1 MKTKTVILITGPTAS
16 GKTSL
21 AISVA
26 QHYNTEII
34 SADSR
39 QCFIEMNIGVAK
51 PSAEELAAVPHHFIN
66 SHSIHHDVNAVTFAQ
81 YANEA
86 AEKIFADH
94 DVLVMAGGTGL
105 YIKSFLEG
113 LDDIPGIS
121 ADIRENIL
129 KQYELNGLEW
139 LQDEVRV
146 ADPDFYAK
154 GENKNPQRLM
164 RALEVKRGTGR
175 SIKDFHNLAGSGAAE
190 KYHVKKFAIDVS
202 REQLYANI
210 NARVDKMMDEGLLE
224 EVRSLV
230 PYKQLNALQTVGYT
244 ELFDHLDGN
253 ISLPVAVEKI
263 KQNTRNYAKR
273 QMTWFRKDKGIEW
286 ISPPAPGAPPPQGGI
301 FLFY

>member
-66 SHSIHHDVNAVTFAQ
+66 SHSIHDDVNTVTFAQ

-86 AEKIFADH
+86 AEKIFADR
-94 DVLVMAGGTGL
+94 DVLVIAGGTGL
-105 YIKSFLEG
+105 YIKAFLEG
-113 LDDIPGIS
+113 LDEIPGIS

-202 REQLYANI
+202 REQLYSNI

-230 PYKQLNALQTVGYT
+230 PYKHLNALQTVGYT
-244 ELFDHLDGN
+244 ELFDHLDG
-253 ISLPVAVEKI
+253 IMSLPAAVEKI

-273 QMTWFRKDKGIEW
+273 QITWFRKDKGIEW
-286 ISPPAPGAPPPQGGI
+286 INSAEQV
-301 FLFY
+301 FTL